1 MPGIPPAD
9 KDDGENYLAF
19 LVVLKNLLRGK
30 SVSIAAP
37 SSYFYLKNFPI
48 ETIGK
53 IVDYI
58 VYMTYDFHG
67 QVSIFHSTVLEISV
81 LTIVAKWDAG
91 NNNTQI
97 GCPSGMCL
105 RSHVNLTE
113 TMNSMVMVS
122 ILWRNLPSCIEH
134 TANKS
139 LHVRS
144 DHQSGCPLK
153 QSSRW
158 HGQLCSIIRH
168 GRPRMPRPRVLL
180 YGSS

>member
-67 QVSIFHSTVLEISV
+67 QVSIFY
-81 LTIVAKWDAG
+81 
-91 NNNTQI
+91 
-97 GCPSGMCL
+97 
-105 RSHVNLTE
+105 
-113 TMNSMVMVS
+113 SMS
-122 ILWRNLPSCIEH
+122 
-134 TANKS
+134 
-139 LHVRS
+139 
-144 DHQSGCPLK
+144 
-153 QSSRW
+153 
-158 HGQLCSIIRH
+158 
-168 GRPRMPRPRVLL
+168 
-180 YGSS
+180 